1 MQIKYREKQTIR
13 GFHLQKNRY
22 VVVKKKKKR
31 KQMIYRFY
39 LKKKKKEKSY
49 LMCSKRCVKMVD
61 ARFFLPRGRFANTN
75 VSRSMKPINWRR
87 IRENI

>member
-22 VVVKKKKKR
+22 VVVKKKKKKR

-39 LKKKKKEKSY
+39 LKKKKRKK
-49 LMCSKRCVKMVD
+49 
-61 ARFFLPRGRFANTN
+61 LPDVFKTMR
-75 VSRSMKPINWRR
+75 
-87 IRENI
+87 